1 VTQNYICTTCKKK
14 FSRKWNANRHN
25 NTVHYG
31 MSDVFNNETR
41 IVMNNKK
48 LYSDDTVGGVY
59 QEDLIEQI
67 TLDLFGKMLQ
77 NFEVLEN
84 LFSHKTEDEKNR
96 ILSSLLLGALITPNP
111 VKSLNDA
118 ISFGRSLRAKFK
130 FVNYISKNKRIPTIM
145 AESILINLVKNN
157 QWIKKK
163 KPNIDKNHFTY

>member
-1 VTQNYICTTCKKK
+1 
-14 FSRKWNANRHN
+14 
-25 NTVHYG
+25 
-31 MSDVFNNETR
+31 MSNVFNNETG
-41 IVMNNKK
+41 IVMNTKK
-48 LYSDDTVGGVY
+48 LYSDDTAGGVY

-84 LFSHKTEDEKNR
+84 LFSHKAENEKNR
-96 ILSSLLLGALITPNP
+96 ILSSLLLGVIITPNP

-130 FVNYISKNKRIPTIM
+130 FVNYISKSMSIPPIM
-145 AESILINLVKNN
+145 AESILKNLVKNN

>member
-1 VTQNYICTTCKKK
+1 
-14 FSRKWNANRHN
+14 
-25 NTVHYG
+25 

-118 ISFGRSLRAKFK
+118 ISFGRSLRAKVK
-130 FVNYISKNKRIPTIM
+130 FVNYISKSNSIPPIM
-145 AESILINLVKNN
+145 AESMLKNLVKNN